1 MCHFNARNNLVSNT
15 NNLVKREYNMCNAP
29 LSGIFQQIA

>member
-1 MCHFNARNNLVSNT
+1 MCRFTASNNLVSQM